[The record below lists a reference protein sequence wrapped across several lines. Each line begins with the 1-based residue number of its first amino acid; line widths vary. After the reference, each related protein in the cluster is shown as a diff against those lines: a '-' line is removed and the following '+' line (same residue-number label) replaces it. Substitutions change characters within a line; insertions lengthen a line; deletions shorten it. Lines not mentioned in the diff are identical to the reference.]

1 MEAVSKSISGR
12 RSQNE
17 DAAFCWSG
25 EANGDS
31 CALIAVADGMGGHSG
46 GQEASRLA
54 VEAIESAWSQLLEE
68 GPTTE
73 GSFTVED
80 GSAVEGGSAVE
91 DGSAA
96 EEDSAA
102 EPGRAWLRGVVGEA
116 SRAVSSYQDG
126 QEELSEMGT
135 TLTVALVWEGR
146 ALFANVG
153 DSRTYLATENEL
165 LQVTEDHSAIAE
177 AVRGGKITEEEAQ
190 ELPYQDA
197 LTRSIG
203 GGGDRPDPDLFPP
216 PTAKNWNGYPVE
228 DGWLALPDPCFLLSC
243 SDGLT
248 KGLTD
253 IEIYEC
259 LRHAPSLEEAAR
271 QLVAA
276 AYRKGSADNI
286 TVAALEHGDVQ
297 RLKPYRS
304 KDSLPEEATRPAG
317 APSTN
322 GSHNSGESGE
332 AIAEDNRK
340 SSRALW
346 AFILVLAALLLLL
359 VGAYVWR
366 AYDLPLQVPV
376 DLGSLGGLLVVFC
389 TG

>member
-25 EANGDS
+25 DAGGDS

-54 VEAIESAWSQLLEE
+54 VEAIETAWSQFL
-68 GPTTE
+68 
-73 GSFTVED
+73 
-80 GSAVEGGSAVE
+80 EGGSATV

-96 EEDSAA
+96 EEGSAA
-102 EPGRAWLRGVVGEA
+102 ELGRSWLKRVVGEA
-116 SRAVSSYQDG
+116 SRAVSSYQNG

-135 TLTVALVWEGR
+135 TLTVALVQGGW

-153 DSRTYLATENEL
+153 DSRTYLATESEL

-177 AVRGGKITEEEAQ
+177 AVRGGKITEEEAL

-203 GGGDRPDPDLFPP
+203 GGGPRPEPDLFPP
-216 PTAKNWNGYPVE
+216 SGENAWKSYPVE
-228 DGWLALPDPCFLLSC
+228 EGWLDLPDRCFLLSC

-259 LRHAPSLEEAAR
+259 LRHTPSLEKSAR
-271 QLVAA
+271 QLVAT
-276 AYRKGSADNI
+276 AYRKGSTDNV

-332 AIAEDNRK
+332 AIAEENRK

-376 DLGSLGGLLVVFC
+376 DLGSLGGLLGVFSAR
-389 TG
+389 

>member
-1 MEAVSKSISGR
+1 MKAVSRSISGR

-17 DAAFCWSG
+17 DAEFCWSG
-25 EANGDS
+25 DADGGS
-31 CALIAVADGMGGHSG
+31 CALIVVADGMGGHSG

-54 VEAIESAWSQLLEE
+54 VEAIETEWSQFL
-68 GPTTE
+68 
-73 GSFTVED
+73 ED
-80 GSAVEGGSAVE
+80 GSATEGDSAPEEGSAV
-91 DGSAA
+91 
-96 EEDSAA
+96 
-102 EPGRAWLRGVVGEA
+102 EPGRAWLKTVVEEA
-116 SRAVSSYQDG
+116 SRAVSGYQNG

-135 TLTVALVWEGR
+135 TLTVALVREGR

-153 DSRTYLATENEL
+153 DSRTYLATEDEL

-203 GGGDRPDPDLFPP
+203 GGGDRPEPDLFPSSRED
-216 PTAKNWNGYPVE
+216 AWNGYPVE
-228 DGWLALPDPCFLLSC
+228 EGWLVLPDHCFLLAC

-259 LRHAPSLEEAAR
+259 LRHTPSLDEAAR
-271 QLVAA
+271 RLVAT
-276 AYRKGSADNI
+276 AYRKGSTDNV

-304 KDSLPEEATRPAG
+304 KDPLPEKATRPAWT
-317 APSTN
+317 PSTN
-322 GSHNSGESGE
+322 GVHNSEESRE
-332 AIAEDNRK
+332 AIAEEERR

-346 AFILVLAALLLLL
+346 ILILVLAALLLLL
-359 VGAYVWR
+359 AGGYAWR
-366 AYDLPLQVPV
+366 AYDLSLPV
-376 DLGSLGGLLVVFC
+376 ELGPSSGLLLFVGARQVKSAR
-389 TG
+389 